1 MIFSWFKY
9 KNYPFFWKEYSKKFK
24 QKLPK
29 SIENTRF
36 VIFDTET
43 TGLDISTDRILSI
56 GAIGIFKNNIDVAD
70 SFEIYLRQ
78 DQFKVESVE
87 IHGILKEGKLTK
99 MSEAAA
105 IENFITY
112 IGNAVLVAHH
122 TAFDIEMVNAALKR
136 LELPKL
142 KNKTIDTGILYKKL
156 AGKKDAHFNLDVLS
170 DEFSIPKHDR
180 HTAAGDAFITALLF
194 LKIISK
200 LKKERN
206 LHYSDL
212 FRVSGKEGLM

>member
-1 MIFSWFKY
+1 MFSWFKY
-9 KNYPFFWKEYSKKFK
+9 KNYPNFWKEYSKKFK
-24 QKLPK
+24 QKQPK
-29 SIENTRF
+29 SVENTRF
-36 VIFDTET
+36 VVFDTET
-43 TGLDISTDRILSI
+43 TGLDIINDRILSI
-56 GAIGIFKNNIDVAD
+56 GAIGVFDNVIDVAD
-70 SFEIYLRQ
+70 SIEIYLKQ
-78 DQFKVESVE
+78 NQFKAESVE

-99 MSEAAA
+99 LSEAEAMG
-105 IENFITY
+105 NFISF
-112 IGNAVLVAHH
+112 IENAVLVAHH
-122 TAFDIEMVNAALKR
+122 TAFDVEMINAALKR

-142 KNKTIDTGILYKKL
+142 KNKTIDTGILFKKL
-156 AGKKDAHFNLDVLS
+156 EGKKDAHFNLDVLS
-170 DEFSIPKHDR
+170 EEFNIPKHDR

>member
-1 MIFSWFKY
+1 MISWFKY
-9 KNYPFFWKEYSKKFK
+9 NNYPIFWKEYSKKFK
-24 QKLPK
+24 QKSPK

-56 GAIGIFKNNIDVAD
+56 GAIGILNNVIDVSD
-70 SFEIYLRQ
+70 GFEIYLKQ
-78 DQFKVESVE
+78 DQFNVETVE
-87 IHGILKEGKLTK
+87 IHGILREGKLVK
-99 MSEAAA
+99 LSEAEAM
-105 IENFITY
+105 ENFIAY
-112 IGNAVLVAHH
+112 IENAVLVAHH
-122 TAFDIEMVNAALKR
+122 TAFDIEMINAVLKR

-156 AGKKDAHFNLDVLS
+156 EGKKDSHFNLDVLCK
-170 DEFSIPKHDR
+170 EFNIPKHDR
-180 HTAAGDAFITALLF
+180 HIAAGDAFITALLF

-212 FRVSGKEGLM
+212 FRVSGKEGLL

>member
-1 MIFSWFKY
+1 MFSWFKY
-9 KNYPFFWKEYSKKFK
+9 KNYPVFWKEYSKKFK
-24 QKLPK
+24 QKQPK
-29 SIENTRF
+29 SFENTRF

-43 TGLDISTDRILSI
+43 TGLDIISDRILSI
-56 GAIGIFKNNIDVAD
+56 GAIGIFNHNIDVAD
-70 SFEIYLRQ
+70 SLEIYLKQ
-78 DQFKVESVE
+78 DQFKAETVE
-87 IHGILKEGKLTK
+87 IHGILKEGKLSK
-99 MSEAAA
+99 ISEAKA

-122 TAFDIEMVNAALKR
+122 TSFDIEMINAALKR
-136 LELPKL
+136 MGLPKL

-156 AGKKDAHFNLDVLS
+156 EGKKDSHFNLDVLS
-170 DEFSIPKHDR
+170 SEFNIPKHDR

-194 LKIISK
+194 LKIVSK

>member
-1 MIFSWFKY
+1 MISWFKHN
-9 KNYPFFWKEYSKKFK
+9 NYPEFWKQYSKEFK
-24 QKLPK
+24 QKQPK
-29 SIENTRF
+29 NIENTRF
-36 VIFDTET
+36 VVFDTET
-43 TGLDISTDRILSI
+43 TGLDIANDRILSI
-56 GAIGIFKNNIDVAD
+56 GAIGIYNNIIDVYD
-70 SFEIYLRQ
+70 GFEIYLKQ
-78 DQFKVESVE
+78 DAFKAETVE

-99 MSEAAA
+99 ISEAEAM
-105 IENFITY
+105 ENFIAY
-112 IGNAVLVAHH
+112 LGNSVLVAHH
-122 TAFDIEMVNAALKR
+122 TAFDIEMINAALKR
-136 LELPKL
+136 LKLPKL

-156 AGKKDAHFNLDVLS
+156 EGKKDAHFNLDVLCK
-170 DEFSIPKHDR
+170 EFNIPKHDR